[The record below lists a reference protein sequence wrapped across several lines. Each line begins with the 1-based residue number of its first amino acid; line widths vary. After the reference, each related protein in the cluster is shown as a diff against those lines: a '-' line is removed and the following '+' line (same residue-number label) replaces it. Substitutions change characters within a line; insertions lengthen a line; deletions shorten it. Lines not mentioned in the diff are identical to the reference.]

1 MKVLKCL
8 VVAMSLCAAVA
19 HAQGNHAQSS
29 VAAENA
35 AANQDTSGDH
45 AFGRV
50 QHDKGADKKK
60 DDCVGPVSFC
70 NIYFGS

>member
-19 HAQGNHAQSS
+19 HAQGNHAVSS

-35 AANQDTSGDH
+35 AENQAAQSEH
-45 AFGRV
+45 NFGRV
-50 QHDKGADKKK
+50 DRSKRDDKKNE
-60 DDCVGPVSFC
+60 CVGPVSFC
-70 NIYFGS
+70 NTYFGS